1 MPRHE
6 YLALDRPSFP
16 LCQVHDIQNSYW
28 REEEESVLRN
38 QFFQEIH
45 ITVLWLTDGLL
56 EKNRL

>member
-6 YLALDRPSFP
+6 CQVLAQPSFL
-16 LCQVHDIQNSYW
+16 LCQVHGIQNSYW

-45 ITVLWLTDGLL
+45 ITVLWLIDGLL